1 MNTDNA
7 THDAL
12 SHEGSAPELSLSED
26 ELGMVLGG
34 NASDV
39 SGSNQQP
46 GYQLPAHPPG
56 YTPIVFE
63 PPPPPPPNPFENPT
77 LLPPYGPQ
85 HPWPWNPKR

>member
-1 MNTDNA
+1 MNTDNRDYDVLP
-7 THDAL
+7 T
-12 SHEGSAPELSLSED
+12 EELKLTED

-34 NASDV
+34 DASDV
-39 SGSNQQP
+39 TGSGSQP
-46 GYQLPAHPPG
+46 PTYQLPAYPPG

-85 HPWPWNPKR
+85 HPWPWNPK